1 MKKIMVIGVSAGVG
15 KSTFAKRLGEVRGLK
30 VHHLDTLYWKPG
42 WIEAPLEEFRAA
54 QEEIVKNNE
63 WIIEGNYSSTFD
75 LRMGAADTII
85 YLELPLRVC
94 LYRVVKRR
102 IQNHG
107 KTRSDMTKGC
117 PEKLDWPF
125 IKFIVTTYKARK
137 RNMAERF
144 QSELDDK
151 QVFVLNSKKDI
162 EAFFDK
168 WG

>member
-1 MKKIMVIGVSAGVG
+1 MKRILVIGVSAGVG
-15 KSTFAKRLGEVRGLK
+15 KSTFAKRLGQVLGLK

-42 WIEAPLEEFRAA
+42 WVETPLEEFRAA
-54 QEEIVKNNE
+54 QEEIVKNKE

-75 LRMGAADTII
+75 LRMSTADTII
-85 YLELPLRVC
+85 YLELPLRIC

-137 RNMAERF
+137 SKMAERF
-144 QSELDDK
+144 QSELNDK
-151 QVFVLNSKKDI
+151 QIFVLNSKKDI
-162 EAFFDK
+162 EGFFDK